1 MSRGCNSVLQL
12 KALENALLVQLLR
25 PQHLKIKDDK
35 ITSTKFYKDKKKE
48 KFYFFYMRN
57 AKNKNLLKFQF
68 FLHIFQNYFVFIF
81 NPKHF

>member
-48 KFYFFYMRN
+48 KFYFFYIREMQ
-57 AKNKNLLKFQF
+57 KIK
-68 FLHIFQNYFVFIF
+68 IY
-81 NPKHF
+81 